1 MTSKKPS
8 WSGEHNYLSEAVRA
22 DEKITLPSIPG
33 HDDREN
39 RLLELIRQMI
49 SKNPAD
55 RPSLF
60 KLKIDLMAI
69 RDGATGGTPVPT
81 PPPAPPTDGPT
92 TIGGTPTPPTPKSD
106 LETLGDIIKTLVDQI
121 IAKSATPPPGAP
133 AGGSRLRGT
142 GVSLA
147 TAPAATPPDNSAII
161 ASFTALADELK
172 KIAGS

>member
-1 MTSKKPS
+1 
-8 WSGEHNYLSEAVRA
+8 
-22 DEKITLPSIPG
+22 
-33 HDDREN
+33 
-39 RLLELIRQMI
+39 MI

-55 RPSLF
+55 RQSLF

-69 RDGATGGTPVPT
+69 RDGATGGTPIPKPPEGPPKTGEST
-81 PPPAPPTDGPT
+81 PST
-92 TIGGTPTPPTPKSD
+92 TKSD

-121 IAKSATPPPGAP
+121 IAKSASPSPGAP

-142 GVSLA
+142 GVSM
-147 TAPAATPPDNSAII
+147 AATSTASPADNSAII